1 MKTLMIGD
9 IVGKGGRKT
18 LKIVLPEIIKN
29 ENIDFVIAQ
38 GENSAGGFGLT
49 QKTSKEFFDSG
60 VDVITSGNHIWDK
73 PDIFDELDKI
83 NSKILRP
90 NNYPTNKPGT
100 GIYFNN
106 NLAVINLL
114 GSVWMGK
121 IDSPF
126 DSINSVLDELTNVP
140 IFIDFHAEATSEKA
154 AMAWYLDGKI
164 SALVGTHTHVATSDN
179 KILPSGTAFVSDLG
193 MVGAKNSI
201 LGMDK
206 DASISRF
213 FNGKRNRMTPVEKGE
228 MIFNSVLIE
237 TDTIT
242 KKAVSI
248 IRIDKEIIN

>member
-1 MKTLMIGD
+1 MIGD

-18 LKIVLPEIIKN
+18 LKIVLPEIIKK
-29 ENIDFVIAQ
+29 EKIDFVIAQ

-49 QKTSKEFFDSG
+49 KKISNEFFDSG
-60 VDVITSGNHIWDK
+60 VNVITSGNHIWDK
-73 PDIFDELDKI
+73 PDIYDELDKI
-83 NSKILRP
+83 NSRVLRP
-90 NNYPTNKPGT
+90 HNYPSDKPGT

-121 IDSPF
+121 VD
-126 DSINSVLDELTNVP
+126 P
-140 IFIDFHAEATSEKA
+140 IFLDFHAEATSEKA

-206 DASISRF
+206 DASI
-213 FNGKRNRMTPVEKGE
+213 
-228 MIFNSVLIE
+228 
-237 TDTIT
+237 
-242 KKAVSI
+242 
-248 IRIDKEIIN
+248 